1 MSEKRQKTHSILL
14 RTGGKGEGIPVSLEL
29 FAAHLWPDQAGD
41 DGLWRV
47 RIDDVWHCKTAA
59 ESDKFT
65 FLTLT
70 AVGELV
76 ASLLAGDAPRVEPVP
91 YLPYKADVRVH
102 LTEELSPQRGSVHA
116 PPHQE
121 KDGRWWV
128 WVWIFGR
135 GPVKFPCNDVILI
148 RVR

>member
-1 MSEKRQKTHSILL
+1 MAEQRQKTHALLL
-14 RTGGKGEGIPVSLEL
+14 RTQGKVISLEL
-29 FAAHLWPDQAGD
+29 FDAAQWPDQPYD
-41 DGLWRV
+41 DGLYRV
-47 RIDDVWHCKTAA
+47 RVDDVWHCPTGKY
-59 ESDKFT
+59 S
-65 FLTLT
+65 FLTLP

-76 ASLLAGDAPRVEPVP
+76 ARLLSGDAASQQNPMPH
-91 YLPYKADVRVH
+91 LPCKADVRVH

-135 GPVKFPCNDVILI
+135 GPVKVPCNDVTLL